1 MAADANRKRAE
12 APDDDNPEWTAADF
26 AAAKPFAEVFPAEH
40 AALIADKAAFA
51 SRRRG
56 RPTKEHPKKNVT
68 FRLDADLIDALRAT
82 GDGWQ
87 SRVNDVL
94 RRAAGL

>member
-1 MAADANRKRAE
+1 MAAKVDHKRAE
-12 APDDDNPEWTAADF
+12 TPDEDNPEWTASDF
-26 AAAKPFAEVFPAEH
+26 AASIPFAEAFPAEH
-40 AALIADKAAFA
+40 AALIAEQAAFA
-51 SRRRG
+51 KRPRG